1 MNLNRMK
8 KLAGLLN
15 ENVEGE
21 EQEVNEAITNYSVVM
36 GMYVTDQNRA
46 YGAYQEAEFAQEEL
60 KKAGIKS
67 EILVQV
73 RVSKSDERK
82 SINVLSD
89 AGIDTEQQ
97 VKM

>member
-1 MNLNRMK
+1 MNKNRLQ

-21 EQEVNEAITNYSVVM
+21 DQEVNEAITNYSVVM
-36 GMYVTDQNRA
+36 GMYVTDSNRA
-46 YGAYQEAEFAQEEL
+46 YGAYEEAQFAQEQL

-82 SINVLSD
+82 SIKVLSD

-97 VKM
+97 IKI